1 MYLIVIAD
9 SELSQ
14 VRYSLDQILLYI
26 INSCTKIKGLQIHI
40 ITNDPTLN
48 LQSYIC
54 EIDNV
59 QINHFKDVKTIIEQN
74 HKGLVVHF
82 GKTIPILKSL
92 PHFFIPI
99 ITPNEILNI
108 SIFKRF
114 ILNQK
119 FKNWVKKAKKVIS
132 LYDLPFVEPN
142 NFEWS
147 ELSAA
152 KEALTNGNNFIL
164 VFASFENITTILKE
178 FSIFKKWQ
186 QSTMHLVFILD
197 NQQVVEKANVL
208 IKGYKFKKDISI
220 HAINDINNT
229 WLAASYL
236 TIFKQVQ
243 SVHTA
248 IIFNSIHYEVPLLF
262 DDKVQLPDDWNSLG
276 EQCSFTEKNALSNHF
291 KLYYKDE
298 MYRQNRANIGNNSLQ
313 LITQKSGSFE
323 LFNNIVLSYIK

>member
-1 MYLIVIAD
+1 MHLILIAD
-9 SELSQ
+9 SELRIA
-14 VRYSLDQILLYI
+14 RYTLDQLIMDIVKY
-26 INSCTKIKGLQIHI
+26 CTKIKGLQIHI

-48 LQSYIC
+48 FQSYIS

-59 QINHFKDVKTIIEQN
+59 QINPFKDVKSINVQN

-82 GKTIPILKSL
+82 GKTISPLKSL

-99 ITPNEILNI
+99 TSPNDILNI
-108 SIFKRF
+108 SLVKRF

-119 FKNWVKKAKKVIS
+119 FKNWVKKAKKEIS
-132 LYDLPFVEPN
+132 LQDLPFVEPN
-142 NFEWS
+142 YFEWS

-164 VFASFENITTILKE
+164 VFASVENITTILKE

-197 NQQVVEKANVL
+197 NQQAVEKANIIL
-208 IKGYKFKKDISI
+208 KGYKFKEDISMYAM
-220 HAINDINNT
+220 HDINNA

-236 TIFKQVQ
+236 TIFERVQ
-243 SVHTA
+243 IAQTSL
-248 IIFNSIHYEVPLLF
+248 IFNSIHYEVPLLF
-262 DDKVQLPDDWNSLG
+262 DDKVQLPDDWKLLG

-298 MYRQNRANIGNNSLQ
+298 MYRQNRAKIGNNSLQ
-313 LITQKSGSFE
+313 LIIQKRGSFE